1 MSDEIRIREARDE
14 DAAGLIA
21 LIEPIYSEYEG
32 VLFLLEEMPELER
45 IATTYTR
52 SDGVFWVAFRGE
64 RLVGSIGWVPAGEG
78 IELRKLYVARDER
91 RQKLGHRLARLVEDT
106 ARDRGASFVELW
118 SDVKFTTA
126 HRFYEARGY
135 LRDGRTRRLYDKSDT
150 VEYYFRLRLE

>member
-1 MSDEIRIREARDE
+1 MNDDIRIAKARDE

-21 LIEPIYSEYEG
+21 LIEPIYAEYEG
-32 VLFLLEEMPELER
+32 VLFLLEEMPELES
-45 IATTYTR
+45 IATSYAK
-52 SDGVFWVAFRGE
+52 SGGAFWVALRGE

-91 RQKLGHRLARLVEDT
+91 RQKLGHRLAGMVEDT
-106 ARDRGASFVELW
+106 ARARGAAFVELW

-135 LRDGRTRRLYDKSDT
+135 RRDGRTRRLHDKSDT
-150 VEYYFRLRLE
+150 VEYYFRLGLE